1 MDLTI
6 TKSHSFQETGTV
18 HTKTFR
24 KPSCKPQYLAFTS
37 QHKLSAKLGIFKSEA
52 MRHMMNCS
60 DKDEYMRRIVEL
72 QAALE
77 SRGYPRPVLQSP
89 AYDAGKRTA
98 FFTRILQR
106 QRQPQES
113 GRPGDVIVFKT
124 EYSPSLRHIRIR
136 AEYTRLVRHL
146 QTLLGREFL
155 QDHRLVVANPSR
167 NSLFLETYCFN
178 YVSTDKSIM
187 QRSG

>member
-1 MDLTI
+1 
-6 TKSHSFQETGTV
+6 
-18 HTKTFR
+18 
-24 KPSCKPQYLAFTS
+24 
-37 QHKLSAKLGIFKSEA
+37 
-52 MRHMMNCS
+52 
-60 DKDEYMRRIVEL
+60 MRRIAEL

-77 SRGYPRPVLQSP
+77 SKGYPRSVLQSQ

-98 FFTRILQR
+98 LFTKILQR

-155 QDHRLVVANPSR
+155 QDHRLVVR
-167 NSLFLETYCFN
+167 IHRL
-178 YVSTDKSIM
+178 VSTDKSIM